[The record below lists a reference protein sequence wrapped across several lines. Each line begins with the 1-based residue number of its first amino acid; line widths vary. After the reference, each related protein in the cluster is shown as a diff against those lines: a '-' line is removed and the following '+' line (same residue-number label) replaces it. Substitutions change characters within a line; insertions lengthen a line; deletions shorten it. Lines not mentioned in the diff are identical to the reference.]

1 MEIVQGKDKMGT
13 RELRA
18 EDLYIGKKV
27 SYEELDNIFDLL
39 VVLDLDSRYGET
51 GTIKYI
57 GEPSDE
63 SFEVIKKCKMAR
75 PVYNRSFEYEDG
87 IIYDE

>member
-27 SYEELDNIFDLL
+27 SYEELDNIFD
-39 VVLDLDSRYGET
+39 Y
-51 GTIKYI
+51 
-57 GEPSDE
+57 
-63 SFEVIKKCKMAR
+63 
-75 PVYNRSFEYEDG
+75 
-87 IIYDE
+87 